1 MKKKVIA
8 ENVFSVENKEETKIY
23 KVVSKYYAKLLARCP
38 LHKYQENLNPNLYQQ
53 NIFKAFVKIDLARDN
68 LNRAIRLKP
77 IKNPLN
83 NSSIVKGISY
93 VRQFFLKRFMI
104 LTLAKQQLKNRPFL
118 IQDKCNETI
127 LTKVLRKIHIKH
139 QVHQS
144 ISEEENKVLCR
155 ISSNNL
161 QENIISPSRKDN
173 LIGGVTEQ
181 IACSAEAEIIKNNYS
196 LFGELAIL
204 KREIIFFT
212 KEKDTNNPA
221 YRLGTPKEMSLGI
234 HKKYIWKYC
243 NIQRIIK
250 RQYNMIWQAI
260 EILLSNQK
268 SVFLVFFSEERL
280 DDFFI
285 KLRKN
290 IFANKKSLYPIEII
304 DNPKK
309 EFISK
314 RYTEEWKRK
323 RLSNYEYLIRI
334 NDLAS
339 RTFEDL
345 SQYPVFPWILQ
356 SYKEKEISLDGNIYR
371 DLRYPIAGIS
381 EKKRIDAKTK
391 YDNTDDF
398 PGGRFQYGSHY
409 LPGRAVLGYL
419 MRLQPYTLMIY
430 RFDSG
435 GDCPSRHFHILESR
449 WQCILD
455 ECGNNIE
462 LIPEFYYNPE
472 ILANK

>member
-1 MKKKVIA
+1 M
-8 ENVFSVENKEETKIY
+8 
-23 KVVSKYYAKLLARCP
+23 LARCP
-38 LHKYQENLNPNLYQQ
+38 LHKSREQLNSDLTHHRIY
-53 NIFKAFVKIDLARDN
+53 KTFVKIDPARDN
-68 LNRAIRLKP
+68 LNRALRLKP
-77 IKNPLN
+77 IKNPLD

-104 LTLAKQQLKNRPFL
+104 SSLVEKQLQSKPFL
-118 IQDKCNETI
+118 VPDKCNETI
-127 LTKVLRKIHIKH
+127 LIKMLKKIHLKH
-139 QVHQS
+139 QN
-144 ISEEENKVLCR
+144 IMEEEGKILKR
-155 ISSNNL
+155 LTSNNL
-161 QENIISPSRKDN
+161 PEICNSPCRKRNILDDIQEEK
-173 LIGGVTEQ
+173 L
-181 IACSAEAEIIKNNYS
+181 CSADAEIIKNNYS
-196 LFGELAIL
+196 LFGELKIL
-204 KREIIFFT
+204 KREIIFFK
-212 KEKDTNNPA
+212 KEKDTANPA
-221 YRLGTPKEMSLGI
+221 YRLGTPKEMCVGFY
-234 HKKYIWKYC
+234 KKYIWKYC

-260 EILLSNQK
+260 EMLLSNQK
-268 SVFLVFFSEERL
+268 SVFLVFFSEENL
-280 DDFFI
+280 EDFFT

-290 IFANKKSLYPIEII
+290 IYANKKPLYPIEII
-304 DNPKK
+304 ENPKK
-309 EFISK
+309 DFITK
-314 RYTEEWKRK
+314 KYTEEWKK
-323 RLSNYEYLIRI
+323 KKITNFEYLIRV

-356 SYKEKEISLDGNIYR
+356 NYKEKELSLEGNIYR

-391 YDNTDDF
+391 FENTDDF

-462 LIPEFYYNPE
+462 LIPEFYCNPE